1 MHAKE
6 IVFKVLLIGGAVA
19 LLWFGLS
26 KFNDVANDS
35 FDPTLE
41 SKTSQLNEIG

>member
-6 IVFKVLLIGGAVA
+6 IIVKAVIIAGLVA
-19 LLWFGLS
+19 LLWFGLT

-35 FDPTLE
+35 FDPALE
-41 SKTSQLNEIG
+41 NKSSQLNEIG